1 MTDKI
6 SAATAAALFPY
17 CIDKSL
23 GDPDR
28 YQVVLDL
35 RAAKVDERESVIE
48 QSGWATPLER
58 RTDRELGKVCLVKLN
73 LF

>member
-28 YQVVLDL
+28 YQVLLDL

-48 QSGWATPLER
+48 QSGWATPLASDEPIAS
-58 RTDRELGKVCLVKLN
+58 LVKCAW
-73 LF
+73 